1 RVKLGAEPL
10 KALFEQVAKPLAG
23 PATRGLWYRS
33 WRVLAIDGTSFDAPD
48 TPENVERFGRPG
60 SARAAARGDRA
71 AFPQVRVVAVAEC
84 GTHAIVAATLG
95 PITKAEATL
104 ARELFGGLGR
114 GELVIADRGFAGLPL
129 WRAASAGGAD
139 LLWRVRA
146 NIVLPVRKEL
156 PDGSYLSE
164 IVATDDHYRRKNPVA
179 VRVIEYTVEDS
190 GRPEQSV
197 PYRLITTILDHRK
210 APAKELA
217 GLYCQRWEIETAL
230 DELKTHQRGP
240 AQVLRSRSPDG
251 VEQEVWAHLLVH
263 YAIRSLMHVAATE
276 QRLDPDRLSFTRSLR
291 LARRQTIAQAAF
303 SP

>member
-1 RVKLGAEPL
+1 MW
-10 KALFEQVAKPLAG
+10 Q
-23 PATRGLWYRS
+23 
-33 WRVLAIDGTSFDAPD
+33 
-48 TPENVERFGRPG
+48 
-60 SARAAARGDRA
+60 
-71 AFPQVRVVAVAEC
+71 
-84 GTHAIVAATLG
+84 HAIVAATLG

-104 ARELFGGLGR
+104 AREVFVGLGK
-114 GELVIADRGFAGLPL
+114 GELLNADRGFAGLPL
-129 WRAASAGGAD
+129 WRAASAHGAD

-146 NIVLPVRKEL
+146 NIVLPVCKEL
-156 PDGSYLSE
+156 ADGSYLSE
-164 IVATDDHYRRKNPVA
+164 IVAADDHCRRRNPVA
-179 VRVIEYTVEDS
+179 VRVIEYTVDDP
-190 GRPEQSV
+190 GRPGQSV

-240 AQVLRSRSPDG
+240 GQVLRSRSPEG

-263 YAIRSLMHVAATE
+263 YAIRSLMYDAATE

-291 LARRQTIAQAAF
+291 LARRQAIAQAAF